1 MTRHVAIALEKVPVN
16 YQDIT
21 YVADDR
27 VATITLNRPDRMNAF
42 GAQLRKEFP
51 DAVAH
56 ADQDPEVRV
65 IIVTGAGGRAFS
77 TGYDQKESAQSERKK
92 SVEQWRERMES
103 AYQFTRCVMDCSKP
117 TIAAVEGYCLAGA
130 MELAQMCD
138 IRYCSE
144 DARFGAI
151 EARFSHGLA
160 TLIMPWIVGNH
171 ARELIYTGD
180 MFDAKEAL
188 RIGLVTRVFAK
199 ADLQRETLKV
209 AKRMSRVALSCLQWN
224 KRALR
229 QTFEIMGQ
237 RAALQYGVEAA
248 AIMDAQSSPEYDQF
262 DEIRRT
268 EGLGKA
274 NQWRD
279 SLFKPFE

>member
-1 MTRHVAIALEKVPVN
+1 VSLRGEREELLQYESISYAV
-16 YQDIT
+16 
-21 YVADDR
+21 DDR
-27 VATITLNRPDRMNAF
+27 VATIAFNRPERMNAF
-42 GAQLRKEFP
+42 GKQMRQEFP
-51 DAVAH
+51 DAVAR

-65 IIVTGAGGRAFS
+65 VIVTGTGGRAFS
-77 TGYDQKESAQSERKK
+77 TGYDQKESAQSEKHK
-92 SVEQWRERMES
+92 PVDEWRRLMQT

-117 TIAAVEGYCLAGA
+117 TIAQIEGYCLAGA
-130 MELAQMCD
+130 MEIAQMCD

-160 TLIMPWIVGNH
+160 TMIMPWIVGNH

-188 RIGLVTRVFAK
+188 RIGLVTRVFPK
-199 ADLQRETLKV
+199 ADLARETTKI
-209 AKRMSRVALSCLQWN
+209 AKRMSRVATSCLQWN
-224 KRALR
+224 KRALN

-248 AIMDAQSSPEYDQF
+248 AIMDAQSSPEYDRF

-268 EGLGKA
+268 EGLTKA

>member
-1 MTRHVAIALEKVPVN
+1 
-16 YQDIT
+16 

-51 DAVAH
+51 EAVAQ

-65 IIVTGAGGRAFS
+65 IIVTAAGGRAFS

-92 SVEQWRERMES
+92 SHEQWRERMES

-117 TIAAVEGYCLAGA
+117 TIAAIEGYCLAGA

-160 TLIMPWIVGNH
+160 TMIMPWIVGNH
-171 ARELIYTGD
+171 A
-180 MFDAKEAL
+180 
-188 RIGLVTRVFAK
+188 
-199 ADLQRETLKV
+199 
-209 AKRMSRVALSCLQWN
+209 
-224 KRALR
+224 
-229 QTFEIMGQ
+229 
-237 RAALQYGVEAA
+237 
-248 AIMDAQSSPEYDQF
+248 
-262 DEIRRT
+262 
-268 EGLGKA
+268 
-274 NQWRD
+274 
-279 SLFKPFE
+279 